1 MSVNTEGARGSDAF
15 ADSKKPAVVNLNII
29 TGSAVEF
36 YYPTT
41 RFPILRANP
50 EMGTRIRVTADTA
63 AQRFS
68 LTSDVNIRSGEIFYF
83 ERSFYIR
90 SGTLTF
96 RENELR
102 FSPRLTARAE
112 VRDRN
117 EDGPVTISMIVE
129 NAPLFSFTARF
140 ESTPALSQMEI
151 FALMGQSLA
160 GTGLD
165 ENMNNVSRAALSSA
179 VDFAAQF
186 LVIRELEQQIRNFT
200 RLDMFSMRTQVVQNL
215 IFTTLGFMQAPV
227 DRTFGVGNYFNNTTF
242 FGGKYIGQDMFAH
255 GMVSM
260 RYDAN
265 RPEYWGLSL
274 EYDIGVELQSP
285 LFNIRW
291 NFVPA
296 HPENWFVND
305 NAITLTRRW
314 SF

>member
-1 MSVNTEGARGSDAF
+1 
-15 ADSKKPAVVNLNII
+15 
-29 TGSAVEF
+29 
-36 YYPTT
+36 
-41 RFPILRANP
+41 
-50 EMGTRIRVTADTA
+50 
-63 AQRFS
+63 
-68 LTSDVNIRSGEIFYF
+68 VNIRGGEIFYF

-96 RENELR
+96 RENENR
-102 FSPRLTARAE
+102 FAPRLSARAE

-117 EDGPVTISMIVE
+117 DDGPVTISMIVD
-129 NAPLFSFTARF
+129 NAELFSFTARF

-165 ENMNNVSRAALSSA
+165 ENTDSVQRAVLSSA
-179 VDFAAQF
+179 TDILAQF
-186 LVIRELEQQIRNFT
+186 LVIRQLEQQIRNFT
-200 RLDMFSMRTQVVQNL
+200 RLDMFSMRTQFFQNYL
-215 IFTTLGFMQAPV
+215 FTSFGLMQAPV
-227 DRTFGVGNYFNNTTF
+227 DRPFDVGNYLNNTTF
-242 FGGKYIGQDMFAH
+242 FGGKYIGQDIFVQS
-255 GMVSM
+255 MVSL

-265 RPEYWGLSL
+265 KADFWGLSSEL
-274 EYDIGVELQSP
+274 DFGVELQSP

-291 NFVPA
+291 NFIPT